1 VDNQKFR
8 PPLNAR
14 PFQRNV
20 TADQRAEKNVARFL
34 EKVGPSRAVERFL
47 SGYGRVRTRSAYIVE
62 LVEYKRWL
70 AKEGVD
76 LGWDELPRDNLR
88 RIFESGPTEVDAKR
102 THMDWLR
109 RYLNVYLIGRG
120 YSEAKRKLA
129 SAAVRL
135 FYEAND
141 SPLFGHLKEAE
152 QRPQPVP
159 KPLEAD
165 DIRKVLQAMP
175 ARFRTPLLVEWQS
188 GIEINRV
195 LETDWSPALAQAP
208 PARVELVGR
217 KRHRKPY
224 FTFIGRESWEHIG
237 SLRKGMPSYYAVT
250 DNLRVAVRRLSGAG
264 QLKNGDLASW
274 HPHAFRH
281 SFKTEAEHAEAKSG
295 VVEYFMGHV
304 GGIQWVYN
312 HRAEVHAEDFAKEYQ
327 KIEPYVS
334 LHPGEVQIRESYEE
348 REQALLKRV
357 VTLEERLE
365 RMVSGRTSGP

>member
-1 VDNQKFR
+1 M
-8 PPLNAR
+8 
-14 PFQRNV
+14 
-20 TADQRAEKNVARFL
+20 TADERAEKNVARFL
-34 EKVGPSRAVERFL
+34 KEVGPSKAVERFL
-47 SGYGRVRTRSAYIVE
+47 TGYGRMRTRSAYIVE

-70 AKEGVD
+70 ANEGVA
-76 LGWDELPRDNLR
+76 LSWDELPADNLR
-88 RIFESGPTEVDAKR
+88 LVYGSGPMEVDVKR

-109 RYLNVYLIGRG
+109 RYLNVYLIDRG

-152 QRPQPVP
+152 GRPQPPP

-165 DIRKVLQAMP
+165 DIRKVLLAMP

-195 LETDWSPALAQAP
+195 LETDWSPVLAQMP
-208 PARVELVGR
+208 PAKVELVGR
-217 KRHRKPY
+217 KRHRRAY
-224 FTFIGRESWEHIG
+224 FTFVGRESWEHLG

-250 DNLRVAVRRLSGAG
+250 DNLHVAVRRLAGAG
-264 QLKNGDLASW
+264 QLKNTNLASW

-295 VVEYFMGHV
+295 VVEFFMGHI

-312 HRAEVHAEDFAKEYQ
+312 HRAEVHAEDFARDYQ
-327 KIEPYVS
+327 KIESYVS
-334 LHPGEVQIRESYEE
+334 LHPGEVQIRESFEE

>member
-1 VDNQKFR
+1 MQ
-8 PPLNAR
+8 PL
-14 PFQRNV
+14 QRNV
-20 TADQRAEKNVARFL
+20 TADERAEKNVARFL
-34 EKVGPSRAVERFL
+34 KEVGPSMAVERFL
-47 SGYGRVRTRSAYIVE
+47 SGYGRVRTRSAYVVE

-70 AKEGVD
+70 AKEGVA
-76 LGWDELPRDNLR
+76 LGWDALPRDNLR
-88 RIFESGPTEVDAKR
+88 LIYGSGPTEVDAKR

-109 RYLNVYLIGRG
+109 RYLNAYLIDRG

-152 QRPQPVP
+152 GRPEAAP
-159 KPLEAD
+159 KPLEAE
-165 DIRKVLQAMP
+165 DIRRVLLAMP

-195 LETDWSPALAQAP
+195 LETGWSSALAQAP

-224 FTFIGRESWEHIG
+224 FTYIGRESWEHLW

-250 DNLRVAVRRLSGAG
+250 DNLKVAVRRLAGAG
-264 QLKNGDLASW
+264 QLKNGELASW

-281 SFKTEAEHAEAKSG
+281 SFKTEAEHAETKSG
-295 VVEYFMGHV
+295 VVEFFMGHI

-312 HRAEVHAEDFAKEYQ
+312 HRAEVHAEDFTKEYQ
-327 KIEPYVS
+327 KIEPFVS
-334 LHPGEVQIRESYEE
+334 LHPGAVQVRESFEE
-348 REQALLKRV
+348 RERALLKRV

-365 RMVSGRTSGP
+365 RMASGRTSAP